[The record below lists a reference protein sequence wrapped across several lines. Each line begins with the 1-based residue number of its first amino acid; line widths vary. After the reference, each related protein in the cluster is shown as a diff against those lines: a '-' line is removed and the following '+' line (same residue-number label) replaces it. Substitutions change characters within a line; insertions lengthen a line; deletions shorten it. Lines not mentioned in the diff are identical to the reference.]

1 MNSPQTNPET
11 RIPETRIPE
20 TRIDHAL
27 DALRHAQPRAG
38 LEPRILHA
46 LESGRKRAP
55 SLFAFLRLPSL
66 RVPARR
72 AASLPVWAAAA
83 ALTLIALAA
92 VLLHRPTPTPHST
105 ALATTEPATMEPGLA
120 GGFSPLNTNTRT
132 NGALAPAQPI
142 LSSRPKRTAILP
154 TRLTSDLSSRPIS
167 VLSSRPKAALFA
179 AAAERPAGRIAPAQ
193 HLTPEE
199 AADLADLHAP
209 SHPAPPLPLTPQ
221 EKALLR
227 LVRYRN
233 TTQLAELAALNP
245 EVSAARDAQEAAA
258 FHAFFPD
265 PPPLHQPGDSE

>member
-11 RIPETRIPE
+11 RIPETRI
-20 TRIDHAL
+20 DHAL
-27 DALRHAQPRAG
+27 DVLRHAQPRAG

-46 LESGRKRAP
+46 LESRQAHTP

-66 RVPARR
+66 RLPAR
-72 AASLPVWAAAA
+72 LPMWTAT
-83 ALTLIALAA
+83 ALTLLALAA
-92 VLLHRPTPTPHST
+92 LLLHRPTPKPHT
-105 ALATTEPATMEPGLA
+105 IALATTEPATMEPGLA

-132 NGALAPAQPI
+132 NGASAPARPI

-154 TRLTSDLSSRPIS
+154 TRPTSD
-167 VLSSRPKAALFA
+167 LSSRPKAALFA

-193 HLTPEE
+193 HLTSEE

-233 TTQLAELAALNP
+233 TTQLAELLALNP
-245 EVSAARDAQEAAA
+245 EVSAARDVQEAAA